1 MYDRWGTGVY
11 QMCER
16 KYFPIGCGVLLRC
29 NNPQTGLYLYTVRQG
44 MIPVTEPDNKD
55 ENVTRRVAC
64 VDR

>member
-1 MYDRWGTGVY
+1 
-11 QMCER
+11 MCER